1 MIKFCDLPL
10 EILLDIVDRAAEST
24 TTKDPPSRAHDSIR
38 CLSLV
43 CRYLNGVTARKLFR
57 TYRLQL
63 REKEDLDSDSG
74 ARVPTCFLTGR
85 SLLEWHRDGVEARLG
100 HLRTKAAF
108 VRELRIVDYGRPAG
122 SAVYYRTGSAAYLK
136 EGDRPFD
143 LSSPLVVVLPALVE
157 TLDTLDRVTS
167 VVFETTDV
175 SRPPARL
182 PDELW
187 RWLSRCR
194 PGKVSFDGYFAFP
207 DPLGWLPPVVGSMS
221 LVMNEEASRVLQVKS
236 RK

>member
-24 TTKDPPSRAHDSIR
+24 STTKDPRAHDSIR

-85 SLLEWHRDGVEARLG
+85 SLLELHRDGVEARLG